1 MRVSFRFWWKFRQY
15 CSSYAYFKYLLSI
28 FIFTFLISLD
38 LFFTVWKAKP
48 RRDDGEKFATLESIF
63 LIFLYCIESPK
74 LSKDFLLVFGPG
86 FVKVKSK
93 IIFDDKKFKFDWSL
107 EFRNLEYE
115 LNFFLCLRIFLKI
128 VEIWLNKRSVIC
140 MSKAGSKLKNLQRQE
155 IEANM
160 ALDEQSENPPINSK
174 NSLVVSSFSDLR
186 ILLMNI
192 FWEV

>member
-1 MRVSFRFWWKFRQY
+1 
-15 CSSYAYFKYLLSI
+15 
-28 FIFTFLISLD
+28 
-38 LFFTVWKAKP
+38 
-48 RRDDGEKFATLESIF
+48 
-63 LIFLYCIESPK
+63 
-74 LSKDFLLVFGPG
+74 
-86 FVKVKSK
+86 
-93 IIFDDKKFKFDWSL
+93 
-107 EFRNLEYE
+107 
-115 LNFFLCLRIFLKI
+115 
-128 VEIWLNKRSVIC
+128 